1 MHHITL
7 NISDSTDSLAEK
19 NIASTLQDLVNG
31 TITPDFA
38 AHAIDSVIISECQEA
53 YKSYTNS
60 TQEHLANGTIE
71 EPSPSGWSKYLWD
84 CMGRSAMVVPA
95 DHPGQVLLVQMLQQ
109 LQCMPP
115 HTAPELYGD
124 KIIAKTLWVLTA
136 RNGYDGLE
144 QWMWELDQGHFNG
157 HGLKSEHTVAYL
169 NFSAFL
175 ACLLAHGIAEVT
187 RLSALI
193 RPSPFGARGPSYM
206 IKQFDSATALHQY
219 EGYASAA
226 AQWILYAGNA
236 LYEMCQKDVL
246 IEIGKQRW
254 TMNVWE
260 SWKTK
265 FDAISKDARFTPQI
279 QELARKTTGMMGK
292 IETEDMKGNIV
303 EQFGF
308 MSLKDNQESEE

>member
-7 NISDSTDSLAEK
+7 NISESTDSLAEK

-38 AHAIDSVIISECQEA
+38 AHTIESVVVSECQEA

-60 TQEHLANGTIE
+60 TQEQLANGTIE

-84 CMGRSAMVVPA
+84 CM
-95 DHPGQVLLVQMLQQ
+95 
-109 LQCMPP
+109 
-115 HTAPELYGD
+115 
-124 KIIAKTLWVLTA
+124 
-136 RNGYDGLE
+136 
-144 QWMWELDQGHFNG
+144 GHFNG

-236 LYEMCQKDVL
+236 LYEMWLQCHLNTILNDTL
-246 IEIGKQRW
+246 NL
-254 TMNVWE
+254 NV
-260 SWKTK
+260 T
-265 FDAISKDARFTPQI
+265 
-279 QELARKTTGMMGK
+279 
-292 IETEDMKGNIV
+292 
-303 EQFGF
+303 F
-308 MSLKDNQESEE
+308 MLLK